1 MRKKNEEAQIK
12 ELFQLSINALIN
24 ILNANSEIINEEIIA
39 SINSTIDYYEKCRKI
54 INLINELYK
63 SYSK

>member
-54 INLINELYK
+54 INLINEFYK
-63 SYSK
+63 S

>member
-12 ELFQLSINALIN
+12 ELFQLSIKALIN

-54 INLINELYK
+54 INLINEFYK
-63 SYSK
+63 S